1 MLFGNIVLRRC
12 NISREIN
19 TLSDKLVGKLDD
31 LPEIGLRAI
40 LYQCGSNYVHTILFI
55 ISLVR
60 SKYCMEISK
69 LDGLSK

>member
-40 LYQCGSNYVHTILFI
+40 LYRCGSNYVHTILFI
-55 ISLVR
+55 ISLAR
-60 SKYCMEISK
+60 SKYCMEMSK